1 MAETHLEVY
10 RPFKGQLREH
20 SLRFV
25 PLLTSGLRT
34 ALKQRW
40 ALLALYAVPAIAT
53 IIYSF
58 IVYFAFSAKQA
69 MEQVQF
75 DPDASF
81 QQKMAQAAAQQAL
94 TEGTALLDVVRQ
106 MISFNQIMGLC
117 ALFAVAWF
125 GSGLLCEDRKA
136 GAHLLYFSR
145 PITRLDYFLGKFGV
159 VSFFSLC
166 AMLVPMLV
174 LCVVAALAS
183 PEWSFLTE
191 RWDVILRAIAF
202 STIWSAIVG
211 VLVLAASSLAS
222 RRNFALIG
230 TFAYLMLTAP
240 VGQILGQFVDHRLHA
255 VALVQVLGRLSF
267 TIFGVEEHMLVTPAA
282 AWGGAL
288 AFLAVAGGVIAWRL
302 RRLEVVE

>member
-25 PLLTSGLRT
+25 PLIASGLRT
-34 ALKQRW
+34 ALKQRK

-58 IVYFAFSAKQA
+58 IVYFAFSAKEAIDQI
-69 MEQVQF
+69 QV

-81 QQKMAQAAAQQAL
+81 QEKMAQAAARQAL
-94 TEGTALLDVVRQ
+94 SEGTAMLDVVRQ
-106 MISFNQIMGLC
+106 MIGFNQLMGLF
-117 ALFAVAWF
+117 ALLAVAWF

-145 PITRLDYFLGKFGV
+145 PITRLDYFLGKLGV

-166 AMLVPMLV
+166 AMLLPMLV
-174 LCVVAALAS
+174 LCAVAALAS

-202 STIWSAIVG
+202 SLLWSAVVG
-211 VLVLAASSLAS
+211 MLVLTASSLAP

-230 TFAYLMLTAP
+230 TFGYLMLTAP
-240 VGQILGQFVDHRLHA
+240 IGQILGQLVDDRLHA
-255 VALVQVLGRLSF
+255 VAMIQNLARLSF
-267 TIFGVEEHMLVTPAA
+267 SIFGVEESTLVGASA
-282 AWGGAL
+282 AWGGTI
-288 AFLAVAGGVIAWRL
+288 AFLALSGGVIAWRL
-302 RRLEVVE
+302 RKLEIVE